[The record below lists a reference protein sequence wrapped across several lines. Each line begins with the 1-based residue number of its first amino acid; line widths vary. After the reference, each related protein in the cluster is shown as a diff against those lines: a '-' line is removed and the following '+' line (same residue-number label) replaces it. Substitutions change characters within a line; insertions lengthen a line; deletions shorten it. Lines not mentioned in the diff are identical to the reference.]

1 MENVIDIEFFRMIL
15 AYLLI
20 VIILIMVR
28 LRGLNRE
35 KEIIIST
42 IRMSLQLFLTG
53 NILVHVFKNPSPIVT
68 ISIIFAMEIFAINN
82 IYKRV
87 KTNLSKDLKKI
98 IALSMSVGT
107 ISSLLF
113 FLLIIVNIKPWYNP
127 RYFIPIAG
135 MLIGNSMTGITLGVS
150 KLVSSMNE
158 RSNLIE
164 SALMIG
170 ATPKMACKEIV
181 DESVDFAILPTINSM
196 IGMGIVFLPGMMS
209 GQILSGISP
218 ITAIE
223 YQIAIMLCIFFS
235 VSLTVLLFVNLGYK
249 TFFNNQ
255 SQLILE

>member
-53 NILVHVFKNPSPIVT
+53 NILVHVFKNPSPIIT

-223 YQIAIMLCIFFS
+223 YQIAIMLGIFFS